1 MWIYL
6 DDLNFLNIRMMF
18 LWPTLLNLA
27 LWGVQHPDQRCQW
40 IHAGRSV
47 PIGGLADLGHQWSSG
62 CLLISLLGC
71 QFQLQGERNIKKLF
85 TKKFHEPFL
94 SIFDFTP
101 ATWWHDVRVPEKPSA
116 TLHWFHPVA
125 ARCTTRF
132 APWVAPWSPMQWSLG
147 AVQWKPH
154 SACTWRTRKAGTG
167 VQPWMVGRSYRRVL

>member
-85 TKKFHEPFL
+85 TKNIPWA
-94 SIFDFTP
+94 IFIHF
-101 ATWWHDVRVPEKPSA
+101 
-116 TLHWFHPVA
+116 WFHSSYMMTW
-125 ARCTTRF
+125 CES
-132 APWVAPWSPMQWSLG
+132 PWETFSNSPLISPGCGKVHDALCAVSRTLESNAVVPGGG
-147 AVQWKPH
+147 AVETALSLHLEDPKSRNWCP
-154 SACTWRTRKAGTG
+154 AVDGRT
-167 VQPWMVGRSYRRVL
+167 VL